1 MSERIDVAEA
11 LDLTLKTPL
20 AIREELDDCTTG
32 KYDDLGKD
40 GQPYFPTAGD
50 FCPALLQRVLEE
62 KGYEGLSNYFQ
73 GNPDAVNDALGMAY
87 LQESGFLNSDS
98 NNLPTEGL
106 SLTNFDRVVAL
117 AAATRAAKNPAS
129 PPVRDALPTLGA
141 EFLKEYG
148 KDSRLDDFTVEQLAD
163 ILSDRYQVKDVPDC
177 AATLSQMYDGPPGFE
192 LRTKAAV
199 AADTCLRQDKS
210 LQR

>member
-1 MSERIDVAEA
+1 MSEPIDVAEA
-11 LDLTLKTPL
+11 LYLTLKSPL
-20 AIREELDDCTTG
+20 ATRQELDNCTTG
-32 KYDDLGKD
+32 KYDGLGKD
-40 GQPYFPTAGD
+40 EQPYFPTAGD

-62 KGYEGLSNYFQ
+62 KGYEGLSDHFQ
-73 GNPDAVNDALGMAY
+73 DNPDAVNDALGMAY
-87 LQESGFLNSDS
+87 LQESGFLNTDF
-98 NNLPTEGL
+98 NNLPTEGV

-117 AAATRAAKNPAS
+117 AAAARLAEKPAS
-129 PPVRDALPTLGA
+129 PPVSEALPTLGA

-148 KDSRLDDFTVEQLAD
+148 KDPRLDDFTVKQLAD
-163 ILSDRYQVKDVPDC
+163 ILPEQSVKDVPDC

-199 AADTCLRQDKS
+199 AADTCLRQGKS